1 VKEVLGSEMNPLGKN
16 DIFLE
21 GAVERVVLII
31 GDALESALGAFES
44 ALAVC
49 MKTYLTIV
57 EENKDERY

>member
-1 VKEVLGSEMNPLGKN
+1 VAGSEMKPLGKN

-21 GAVERVVLII
+21 GVVDRVILVI

-49 MKTYLTIV
+49 MKTYLTVV
-57 EENKDERY
+57 EENEDERY